1 MKTKRTNIEKVK
13 HVYSK
18 DNKVFMKENSCGEK
32 EKWYPIN
39 FQWIPI
45 VVLSNDM
52 NKKSN
57 KNSLT
62 NK

>member
-1 MKTKRTNIEKVK
+1 MKTRCTSIEKIK
-13 HVYSK
+13 HVFSK
-18 DNKVFMKENSCGEK
+18 DNRVFMKENSEGEK

-45 VVLSNDM
+45 VALSNDM
-52 NKKSN
+52 NKMSN

>member
-1 MKTKRTNIEKVK
+1 MKKKYTSIEKTKYVF
-13 HVYSK
+13 SK
-18 DNKVFMKENSCGEK
+18 DNSVFMKENSEGEK

-45 VVLSNDM
+45 VTLSNDM
-52 NKKSN
+52 NNMSN
-57 KNSLT
+57 ENSLT